1 MDAQTQVW
9 FEIELMMI
17 EVQRDIS
24 LDTNMNRFG
33 DSPPSLAGHP
43 NSSPVSNKNKYVI
56 LPVFNRCAVDRWY
69 RFFRR

>member
-43 NSSPVSNKNKYVI
+43 NSSPVSNKNK
-56 LPVFNRCAVDRWY
+56 
-69 RFFRR
+69 